1 MANVIAMRIV
11 ENFFIIVL
19 ILIVNIECFELC
31 FTLLYRK
38 DVKGNRLLKKKSNFA
53 KKYFVMKYFVVV
65 LSFVMCCMKCVAQ
78 TYIEPVFDR
87 TDEPSLHINKI
98 EVTKDTTFI
107 HCTLTMPPNSWGT
120 ISDATYLYNY
130 ETHEKH
136 PLLKC
141 DGLPISPQK
150 RDFTFGGVFQV
161 SFYFPSIPDIGK
173 LDFIENPNKKA
184 FNIYGVDVSKHYD
197 KPYTIAD
204 FNDYYNMSSICE
216 SDNDTIKALEYK
228 QKSVDAIQY
237 IDGVKSIGY
246 LGSFLQKC
254 IMYIGYG
261 FHQNAIDE
269 IKKVLTNVQGDS
281 LAGIA
286 YIPTYKFYIG
296 LANMQMKKEQDALH
310 WFNESYA
317 DFQNSPDKNKS
328 YFYGCLLN
336 NMSNILSVTGDFN
349 SAYHIA
355 EEACLVGKEQFGED
369 PELYA
374 SALLALS
381 NAEIGLNKSV
391 EALAH
396 LETAVQLSDSI
407 HMDVTT
413 KQNIKDKWQILQL
426 KFQNLKQS
434 DDVSISQSISDNSWF
449 LDVTNDYTQGNYNEA
464 ITKLK
469 NQRKLYEEN
478 WGKASLGNYIL
489 VITSLSN
496 VFCEEGEYI
505 EADKVLDESLLFL
518 QKENVQSDQ
527 IKSIYEAKGYLSSL
541 LNNVEMALE
550 WYMKAFEI
558 YKKNNDK
565 SSLAYARLMS
575 NLAAC
580 IIQVGNPTDAKELLE
595 YADSIY
601 MAFYDGVNDGN
612 SDERLMVLNNMAT
625 IYAKM
630 KDFPKAKE
638 LYGRIIEDESLSQN
652 EGVKALAYMNIGEIY
667 FLENDYKRGE
677 ECFVKVMGMDAA
689 SYVKDMAEL
698 DLYVIHCLT
707 KNEKAISEIEQY
719 NNAIRNHLADI
730 FSYFSEAEREEYWEQ
745 KSGALVALNN
755 LAATSFD
762 NPQTKR
768 MAFNNAIYTKCL
780 LLKSGRLIENLVKE
794 CDQAIQETYTS
805 MQSLKELLVNKRTP
819 RDSIGNYVERINL
832 YEKQVIAAIPDF
844 SERLSRSFKSID
856 DVRTMLKGND
866 VAIEFTL
873 LPKIKMPIE
882 ESKALL
888 GALILTSNSNVP
900 TLIPLCSEDELEELF
915 DSNNLIS
922 HEFIDS
928 LYDIP
933 NKKLYQ
939 MIWGN
944 IEPYIENGASVYYSP
959 TSYINKINISA
970 ISDGTMRLSDKYDL
984 YEVSTTAMIESIKQQ
999 KKNDEILGATLY
1011 GDIDYFEDAEMMAT
1025 YSKRYTSYSSGAL
1038 MATRSLDRGTWDLLP
1053 STKDEIASIE
1063 SLLKNRN
1070 ARVQV
1075 FMQNE
1080 ANEESFKTLSTNVPD
1095 IIHVATHGFYF
1106 PSEDDVTTSFFSGLS
1121 TSNQNDNSLLYS
1133 GLLFAGANNVWTG
1146 KTLAEGVEDGILTA
1160 DEISRLDLTGNKLT
1174 VLSACETGLGDV
1186 DNVNGVYGLQRGF
1199 KKAGAGTILMSL
1211 WKVPDEETKQL
1222 MSVFYEHYLSGESA
1236 HQALKIAQQK
1246 LKDQGKSPYCWA
1258 GFVLLD

>member
-1 MANVIAMRIV
+1 MKHLIPLLL
-11 ENFFIIVL
+11 FVL
-19 ILIVNIECFELC
+19 
-31 FTLLYRK
+31 
-38 DVKGNRLLKKKSNFA
+38 
-53 KKYFVMKYFVVV
+53 
-65 LSFVMCCMKCVAQ
+65 CCMKCVAQ
-78 TYIEPVFDR
+78 TYNEPVFDR
-87 TDEPSLHINKI
+87 TDIPELHINKI
-98 EVTKDTTFI
+98 EVTKDSTI
-107 HCTLTMPPNSWGT
+107 VHCTLTMVPNSWGT
-120 ISDATYLYNY
+120 ISGETYLYNH
-130 ETHEKH
+130 ETNEKYH
-136 PLLKC
+136 LMKC

-150 RDFTFGGVFQV
+150 RDFTFGGVFQI
-161 SFYFPSIPDIGK
+161 SFYFPYIPNISK

-184 FNIYGVDVSKHYD
+184 FNIYGVDVTKHYD

-237 IDGVKSIGY
+237 IDGVKSSGY

-296 LANMQMKKEQDALH
+296 LANMQMKNEQDALH

-328 YFYGCLLN
+328 YLYGCLLN

-355 EEACLVGKEQFGED
+355 EEACIVGKEHFGENV
-369 PELYA
+369 ELYVC
-374 SALLALS
+374 ALLALS

-396 LETAVQLSDSI
+396 LETAVQLSDST
-407 HMDVTT
+407 HLDVAT
-413 KQNIKDKWQILQL
+413 KQNIKDKLQYLQL

-434 DDVSISQSISDNSWF
+434 DDVSISQSISDNSWI

-469 NQRKLYEEN
+469 NQRKIYEEN
-478 WGKASLGNYIL
+478 FGKASLGNYIL

-496 VFCEEGEYI
+496 VFCEEGKYI

-518 QKENVQSDQ
+518 QKENVQSYQ
-527 IKSIYEAKGYLSSL
+527 IKSLYEAKGRLFYV
-541 LNNVEMALE
+541 LNNVDMALQ
-550 WYMKAFEI
+550 WYNKANDI
-558 YKKNNDK
+558 YIKSGDIKSIQYASFISQVAMCFMHAEDYSFAEQLIDK
-565 SSLAYARLMS
+565 
-575 NLAAC
+575 
-580 IIQVGNPTDAKELLE
+580 
-595 YADSIY
+595 ADSIY
-601 MAFYDGVNDGN
+601 INFYG
-612 SDERLMVLNNMAT
+612 SDESYSNERIVLLNNMAT
-625 IYAKM
+625 CYGRM
-630 KDFPKAKE
+630 KNYPKAKE
-638 LYGRIIEDESLSQN
+638 LYERIIADKSLSHN
-652 EGVKALAYMNIGEIY
+652 ERLKALAYMNIGEIY

-677 ECFVKVMGMDAA
+677 EYFVKVMGMDAA

-730 FSYFSEAEREEYWEQ
+730 FSYFSEAERKEYWGQ

-805 MQSLKELLVNKRTP
+805 MQSLKEILVNKRTP

-888 GALILTSNSNVP
+888 GALILTSNSDVP

-984 YEVSTTAMIESIKQQ
+984 HEVSTTAMIESIKQQ
-999 KKNDEILGATLY
+999 KKNDEILSATLY

-1080 ANEESFKTLSTNVPD
+1080 ANKESFKTLSTNVPD

-1160 DEISRLDLTGNKLT
+1160 EEISRLDLTGNKLT

-1186 DNVNGVYGLQRGF
+1186 DNVNGVFGLQRGF

-1236 HQALKIAQQK
+1236 HQALKMAQQK